1 MIKTKAAGD
10 PRERQGAE
18 ARFAVSPAKSE
29 RQETVMDVRYFADV
43 ERDDLIAELW
53 DGDLN
58 WGQITIDRTTGKFT
72 LEIFISMD
80 GASKAFDLQEV
91 QVALERAE
99 HRLLELEI
107 QRLFP
112 S

>member
-1 MIKTKAAGD
+1 
-10 PRERQGAE
+10 
-18 ARFAVSPAKSE
+18 
-29 RQETVMDVRYFADV
+29 V

-53 DGDLN
+53 DGKNN

-72 LEIFISMD
+72 LEIFVSID
-80 GASKAFDLQEV
+80 GSSQKFDLQDV
-91 QVALERAE
+91 QVTLERAE

-112 S
+112 T

>member
-1 MIKTKAAGD
+1 M
-10 PRERQGAE
+10 E
-18 ARFAVSPAKSE
+18 
-29 RQETVMDVRYFADV
+29 VRYFADK

-53 DGDLN
+53 DGDRN
-58 WGQITIDRTTGKFT
+58 WAQITVDRTTGKFT
-72 LEIFISMD
+72 LEIFVSMD
-80 GASKAFDLQEV
+80 GTSQKFDLQDV